1 MNDRKNATERLER
14 AGHSVI
20 RAEKFRAFMADP
32 DVRAFLDAYER
43 DNVRKMLSAPL
54 ADDEARREAAVA
66 INAMREFVAFV
77 SQAINAGA
85 LSAKLLSESKPN
97 A

>member
-1 MNDRKNATERLER
+1 MTPKRHDIERLER
-14 AGHSVI
+14 AGRSLD
-20 RAEKFRAFMADP
+20 RAEKFRAFMRDAD
-32 DVRAFLDAYER
+32 VTAFLEAYEK
-43 DNVRKMLSAPL
+43 DQIRKMLTAPL

-77 SQAINAGA
+77 TQAINAGA
-85 LSAKLLSESKPN
+85 QSAKILSEAKPN

>member
-1 MNDRKNATERLER
+1 MSDRKNDRERIER
-14 AGHSVI
+14 ASHSVG
-20 RAEKFRAFMADP
+20 RAEKFRQFMSDP
-32 DVRAFLDAYER
+32 DVGLFLEAYEK
-43 DNVRKMLSAPL
+43 DQIRKMLSAPL

-85 LSAKLLSESKPN
+85 LSAKLLSEKKPN